1 MGKKG
6 LEGFSPY
13 ICNKMMLVWSV
24 IFMTFFATLISATFN
39 QANCSSKS
47 KKADSKTFDN
57 VIHELKGQTSDVE
70 SFNSEYK
77 NLFDSTKPPSD
88 PHSQFKITVG
98 KATWTLL
105 HTLAAKYPEKP
116 SIIRQSMTK
125 LWLDLLP
132 EVYPCEE
139 CATHMRENMAR
150 CPPVTTSRD
159 ALEDWICCFHNLVND
174 QLNKTWSQDCKQW
187 KDYWRSQ
194 TDCKES
200 CSVIP
205 S

>member
-1 MGKKG
+1 MGKKR

-13 ICNKMMLVWSV
+13 ICNKMMLVWNVISV
-24 IFMTFFATLISATFN
+24 IFFAILISAASN
-39 QANCSSKS
+39 EKDCPLS
-47 KKADSKTFDN
+47 KKSTN
-57 VIHELKGQTSDVE
+57 VIHELKGQTSDGQ
-70 SFNSEYK
+70 SSNSTYK
-77 NLFDSTKPPSD
+77 SLLDPTKPPSD
-88 PHSQFKITVG
+88 PHSGFKITVG

-116 SIIRQSMTK
+116 SSKRQSMTK

-139 CATHMRENMAR
+139 CAEHMRENMAR

-174 QLNKTWSQDCKQW
+174 QLNKTWPQDCKQW

-194 TDCKES
+194 TDCEES
-200 CSVIP
+200 CSLIP
-205 S
+205 T